1 MKKLICIFFI
11 GVVITSC
18 SKKMT
23 PTTGQASSS
32 NNGGMATGGNNS
44 GVAQGNT
51 QPTIAVSS
59 PSVATTANASAAEAS
74 KPTRATGELT
84 IEQKG
89 QAIFNVKCGS
99 CHGFKVTT
107 DYTASRWITVM
118 QVMAVKANLSDVEKE
133 NVLAYV
139 KANAKK

>member
-1 MKKLICIFFI
+1 MKKIIILVLIAAT
-11 GVVITSC
+11 VASC
-18 SKKMT
+18 AKKMA
-23 PTTGQASSS
+23 PTTTQAPSS
-32 NNGGMATGGNNS
+32 NNGS
-44 GVAQGNT
+44 VILGNT
-51 QPTIAVSS
+51 TSTPSS
-59 PSVATTANASAAEAS
+59 NQQKLETATTATSVATNADATPTGS
-74 KPTRATGELT
+74 KQGRGTGELS

-89 QAIFNVKCGS
+89 QAIFNAKCGS

-107 DYTASRWITVM
+107 DYTANRWITVM

>member
-18 SKKMT
+18 SKKIT
-23 PTTGQASSS
+23 PTTSQTSSS
-32 NNGGMATGGNNS
+32 NNGGMATGNNS
-44 GVAQGNT
+44 GVPQGNT

-89 QAIFNVKCGS
+89 QATFNAKCGS

-107 DYTASRWITVM
+107 DYTANRWITVM